1 MKELD
6 ISNIIDYEQDILTG
20 LNKNGDRVSN
30 KDVFTKFT
38 TLNLN
43 KKEMDLKTRILLA
56 IIININL
63 TESEL
68 NRLSENNTHIK
79 KIIENL
85 SWFGK

>member
-56 IIININL
+56 VL
-63 TESEL
+63 YEREL
-68 NRLSENNTHIK
+68 S
-79 KIIENL
+79 
-85 SWFGK
+85 